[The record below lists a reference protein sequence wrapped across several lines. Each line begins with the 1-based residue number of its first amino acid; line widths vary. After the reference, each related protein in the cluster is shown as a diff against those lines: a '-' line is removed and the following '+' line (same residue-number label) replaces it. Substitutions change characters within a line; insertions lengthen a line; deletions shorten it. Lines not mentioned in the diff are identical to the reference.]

1 VDERIERVTAT
12 LRDAAEELADLA
24 YDALAARIE
33 GDVAAAELERRLA
46 SARRAVLRALS
57 ALDRSGD
64 R

>member
-1 VDERIERVTAT
+1 MDERIERISAA
-12 LRDAAEELADLA
+12 LREVAEELADLA
-24 YDALAARIE
+24 YDALAARID
-33 GDVAAAELERRLA
+33 GDPAAADLERRLA